1 MTQAVVSWNFEVCE
15 FFSSSSSSCKQ
26 DCGPSLQLMS
36 SFEVGTERL
45 ALSLDWSTGRMDRYV
60 DGVNLSNPALMQRL
74 KASCFYGGV
83 KLHLWRPLS
92 NLGVNAF

>member
-1 MTQAVVSWNFEVCE
+1 MSWNFEVCGGC
-15 FFSSSSSSCKQ
+15 FSTSSSSKQ
-26 DCGPSLQLMS
+26 DGGPSLQSIS
-36 SFEVGTERL
+36 SLEVGTERL

-60 DGVNLSNPALMQRL
+60 DGVNLSDPALMQRL

-92 NLGVNAF
+92 NLCVNAF